1 MKEKSTFGKF
11 IIKKRKEKGL
21 TQKELAEL
29 LFVTESAVS
38 KWERG
43 VSYPGISLVSDIC
56 GVLEITE
63 HELVTASEDV
73 RQREIERQALKFRH
87 MVKAY
92 AWVFYILYGAGL
104 LACLITNLAVDHRLS
119 WFFIVLTA
127 VLTAFSLTSLPLIL
141 KKNRALWTLAAFY
154 VSLNLLLFTCCV
166 YTGGDWF
173 GITFVS
179 ILFAAVVIF
188 LPFVLRALPLP
199 GGLYRHRTLLC
210 FTVDTVFLFL
220 LVLAACWY
228 NKTAGQFLKTACP
241 ITAAGLL
248 LPWIFMLV
256 IRYVRL
262 NPLFRTGICCL
273 AAGIYTYLING
284 VINSIL
290 EGIPPALPVHNFARW
305 SGTYIDG
312 NIKLIFLISCVC
324 MGAAFVVGG
333 IALEVK
339 KQK

>member
-43 VSYPGISLVSDIC
+43 VSYPDISLVSDIC
-56 GVLEITE
+56 EVLGITE

-73 RQREIERQALKFRH
+73 RQREMERQAQKFRN

-92 AWVFYILYGAGL
+92 AWVFYILYGGGL
-104 LACLITNLAVDHRLS
+104 LACLITNLAVNHRLS

-141 KKNRALWTLAAFY
+141 KKNRAVWTLATFY

-166 YTGGDWF
+166 YTGGNWF
-173 GITFVS
+173 GITFIS

-188 LPFVLRALPLP
+188 LPFILRALPLP

-210 FTVDTVFLFL
+210 FTVDTFLLFL
-220 LVLAACWY
+220 LILGACWY
-228 NKTAGQFLKTACP
+228 SNTADQFLKTACP
-241 ITAAGLL
+241 ITAIGLIF
-248 LPWIFMLV
+248 PWILMLV
-256 IRYVRL
+256 IRYIRL
-262 NPLFRTGICCL
+262 NPLFLTGICCFL
-273 AAGIYTYLING
+273 TGIYSYLVNGAING
-284 VINSIL
+284 VL
-290 EGIPPALPVHNFARW
+290 EGIPFALPVHNFSRW
-305 SGTYIDG
+305 SDPYIDG
-312 NIKLIFLISCVC
+312 NIKLIILISCIC
-324 MGAAFVVGG
+324 MGAVFVVGG